1 MSVST
6 IYKPIVATGNGSV
19 KTFQFNWQFQG
30 VDSIKVFVDGVPQ
43 TLNTDYTLTYPDN
56 KKYGTVVFI
65 TAPAN
70 GANVSIKRQT
80 PRTQDKYF
88 PNQEQFNANEVEA
101 AFDKQTLISQ
111 EQQENLDNI
120 GEGVP
125 GPQGPQG
132 PQGIQG
138 PKGDMGPQGPKGDA
152 GATGPQGVQ
161 GPQGVPGTQGPA
173 GATGPQGPRGFQGEQ
188 GIQGEVGP
196 QGPQGLTGPRG
207 EVGPQGPKGDKG
219 DKGDPGI
226 GLNYISQVATYAD
239 LPMTASQGDA
249 YQVLADGLF
258 YIWGITGFPA
268 QGSGAQLQGPK
279 GDTGAQGPKGDTGA
293 TGPQGEQGIQGLT
306 GPQGPKGDTGE
317 VGPQGSQ
324 GIQGETGPQ
333 GEQGPQGI
341 QGEVGPQGPA
351 GVANVVF
358 GTSAEP
364 TASEVPEGGIYY
376 QVEA

>member
-6 IYKPIVATGNGSV
+6 IYKPITATGNGSV

-101 AFDKQTLISQ
+101 AFDKQTLITQ

-138 PKGDMGPQGPKGDA
+138 PKGDMGPQGPKGA
-152 GATGPQGVQ
+152 TGATGPQGAQ
-161 GPQGVPGTQGPA
+161 GPQGVPGIQGPA
-173 GATGPQGPRGFQGEQ
+173 GAT
-188 GIQGEVGP
+188 
-196 QGPQGLTGPRG
+196 
-207 EVGPQGPKGDKG
+207 GPQGPKGDKG
-219 DKGDPGI
+219 DKGDTGAKGDPGV

-258 YIWGITGFPA
+258 YIWGETGFPT
-268 QGSGAQLQGPK
+268 QGNGVQLQGPK
-279 GDTGAQGPKGDTGA
+279 GDTGAQGP
-293 TGPQGEQGIQGLT
+293 
-306 GPQGPKGDTGE
+306 
-317 VGPQGSQ
+317 
-324 GIQGETGPQ
+324 QGETGPEGPQGPQGLTGQQ

-358 GTSAEP
+358 GTSATP

>member
-6 IYKPIVATGNGSV
+6 IYKPIAATGNGSV

-101 AFDKQTLISQ
+101 AFDKQTLITQ

-120 GEGVP
+120 GEGLP

-138 PKGDMGPQGPKGDA
+138 PKGDMGPQGPKGNT

-161 GPQGVPGTQGPA
+161 GPQGVPGIQGPA
-173 GATGPQGPRGFQGEQ
+173 GAT
-188 GIQGEVGP
+188 
-196 QGPQGLTGPRG
+196 
-207 EVGPQGPKGDKG
+207 GPQGPKGDKG
-219 DKGDPGI
+219 DKGD
-226 GLNYISQVATYAD
+226 
-239 LPMTASQGDA
+239 
-249 YQVLADGLF
+249 
-258 YIWGITGFPA
+258 
-268 QGSGAQLQGPK
+268 
-279 GDTGAQGPKGDTGA
+279 TGAA
-293 TGPQGEQGIQGLT
+293 
-306 GPQGPKGDTGE
+306 
-317 VGPQGSQ
+317 GSD
-324 GIQGETGPQ
+324 GK
-333 GEQGPQGI
+333 
-341 QGEVGPQGPA
+341 
-351 GVANVVF
+351 
-358 GTSAEP
+358 SAY
-364 TASEVPEGGIYY
+364 AYAVEGGYTGT
-376 QVEA
+376 EAEFAEKLAQETYSKSEIDAIMGAYINDIDTLVGGEG